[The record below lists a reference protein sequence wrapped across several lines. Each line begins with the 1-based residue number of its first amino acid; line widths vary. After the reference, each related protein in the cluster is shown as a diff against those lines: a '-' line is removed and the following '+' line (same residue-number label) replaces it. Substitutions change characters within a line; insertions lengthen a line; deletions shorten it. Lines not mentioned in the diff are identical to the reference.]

1 MSSLEVQQKYIA
13 SLFEQG
19 YTPESV
25 KCDLLSMG
33 WHPNS
38 IKQAIDSQLDEIAT
52 SDPAV
57 SAGPWARLDS
67 MPTRIRIDDQDV
79 QVQLRMHRPQICL
92 LSNFLSAEECNEL
105 IEQSRPL
112 MERSMVILGD
122 GEVDDDGVLAYSR
135 TSDQATFYPG
145 TSELVDKIHRRVA
158 EIAGWPEDKIECAQ
172 IVGYG
177 IGADFEPHHDYFCPN
192 VHAEIVAKSGQRV
205 ATVLLYLNTPV
216 SGGATAFPDIELEI
230 YPQQGN
236 ALFFAYPQPRADSLT
251 LHAGVPLGCGEK
263 WVATFFFRDR
273 VIKKKEE
280 AL

>member
-19 YTPESV
+19 YTPDSV
-25 KCDLLSMG
+25 KCDLHSMG

-52 SDPAV
+52 LDSAV
-57 SAGPWARLDS
+57 SAGPWARLDN

-79 QVQLRMHRPQICL
+79 QVQLRMHRPQVCL

-105 IEQSRPL
+105 IEQSRPR

-135 TSDQATFYPG
+135 TSDQATFYRG

-158 EIAGWPEDKIECAQ
+158 EMAGWPEDQIECAQ

-177 IGADFEPHHDYFCPN
+177 IGADFEPHHDYFCPK
-192 VHAEIVAKSGQRV
+192 VHAEIIAKAGQRV
-205 ATVLLYLNTPV
+205 GTVLISTQN
-216 SGGATAFPDIELEI
+216 
-230 YPQQGN
+230 
-236 ALFFAYPQPRADSLT
+236 
-251 LHAGVPLGCGEK
+251 
-263 WVATFFFRDR
+263 
-273 VIKKKEE
+273 
-280 AL
+280 